1 MFENT
6 CNYIQTLLD
15 KYKVEEDLELEM
27 RLGKI
32 NRDYFDS
39 NIGKTDFSKIQS
51 ALRACSDW
59 EQVTQKSSTVY
70 YKTNDKLR
78 VHIDTVTNEI
88 TADIKNRLHNHDVR
102 MSGEPFD
109 VRISLS
115 TEKKVHYEVND
126 SDVMDFVRVKT
137 RESFIRKNLSIDL
150 TIVSGDPDDID
161 VEETERYEVEFEV
174 IDVKSIRTYEQLYN
188 MVYKI
193 KCVLNVL

>member
-15 KYKVEEDLELEM
+15 KYKNEEDIELEM

-39 NIGKTDFSKIQS
+39 NIGKTDFTKIQT

-59 EQVTQKSSTVY
+59 EQVTQKNSTVY

-88 TADIKNRLHNHDVR
+88 TADIKNRLHNHDVL

-193 KCVLNVL
+193 KCVLNIL